1 VAEAKRRT
9 YDHDMAERHEADD
22 SSALLAD
29 RLSAREREVIELA
42 ASGLTNRQIALRLRV
57 SVHAVKFHLAAAYQK
72 LEVANRTQ
80 AAYVYLNS
88 TRPATALESPSP
100 SPSF

>member
-1 VAEAKRRT
+1 
-9 YDHDMAERHEADD
+9 MAERQEADAHAPD
-22 SSALLAD
+22 ALLAD

-42 ASGLTNRQIALRLRV
+42 ASGLTNRQIALRLQV

-80 AAYVYLNS
+80 AAFVYLNS
-88 TRPATALESPSP
+88 RPTAALEGPPS
-100 SPSF
+100 SF